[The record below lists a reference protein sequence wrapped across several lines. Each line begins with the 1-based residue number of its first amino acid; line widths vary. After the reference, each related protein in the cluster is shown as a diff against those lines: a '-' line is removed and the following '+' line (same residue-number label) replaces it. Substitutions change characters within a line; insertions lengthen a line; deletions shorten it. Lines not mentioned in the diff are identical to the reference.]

1 MSGGTYTSYLAAVEV
16 ERVRDRDREGE
27 RGWVDGAGEEE
38 GEEGGEVHSC
48 CCCLL
53 LSDV

>member
-38 GEEGGEVHSC
+38 GEEGGEVHGC
-48 CCCLL
+48 FAFAW
-53 LSDV
+53 